1 MGPQLACG
9 RVLDHALTQQA
20 DGGIGTHGELLL
32 SEVAKTSIFPQDG
45 APRPNDLLSTGYA
58 ALDRAPRAAAIAAA
72 ISCRGTR
79 RASSGAAAKLSL
91 IGGLADPL
99 GRAAS
104 LPQL

>member
-1 MGPQLACG
+1 MATSSPT
-9 RVLDHALTQQA
+9 RPQQA

-72 ISCRGTR
+72 ISCPGTDLPTLAMQKFSQLLEVFQTRSGATHIR
-79 RASSGAAAKLSL
+79 RALK
-91 IGGLADPL
+91 
-99 GRAAS
+99 
-104 LPQL
+104 